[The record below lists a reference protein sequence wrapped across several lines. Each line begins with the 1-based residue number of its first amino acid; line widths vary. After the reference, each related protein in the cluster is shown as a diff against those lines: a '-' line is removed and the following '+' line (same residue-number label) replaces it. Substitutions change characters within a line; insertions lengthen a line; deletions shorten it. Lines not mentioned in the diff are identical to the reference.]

1 MRQHDRSSSENLF
14 WPVVW
19 AVGLHAILF
28 AFLFVSFA
36 RTPDLPP
43 ARPVIKA
50 TLYQLKSQ
58 SQATTQ
64 TNQKIA
70 GEAAK
75 TSAPTYEVEQLEQK
89 KIEQEKIAAAA
100 QAKKAEAAKA
110 EAAKADAQSKAAQAS
125 QQAEQKAAE
134 AQKQAEAKKQ
144 AQAKQDQAKQ
154 AAEKL
159 KQTEVAKVKA
169 AEEAKKKAAEEAKK
183 KAAEQAKNKAA
194 EEAKKKTAEDA
205 KKKAAEEAKKKA
217 ATEAAKKKSADD
229 AKKKSDDDKKKRAA
243 EEAAKQKNAQEAA
256 RKALADKKAGALAEL
271 LSADTQYQQTAADTL
286 GSQVAGSLD
295 DLIVRLVSERWVRPP
310 SARNGMAVT
319 VLIEMLPD
327 GTITNASVTRSS
339 GDPAFDASAV
349 AAVRNVGRVRE
360 MQQLDRKTFD
370 SLYRK
375 RSAVFKPEDL
385 SL

>member
-1 MRQHDRSSSENLF
+1 MRQHDRSPSENLF

-19 AVGLHAILF
+19 AVGLHAMLF

-50 TLYQLKSQ
+50 TLYQLQSQ

-75 TSAPTYEVEQLEQK
+75 TSAPTYEAEQLEQK
-89 KIEQEKIAAAA
+89 KVEQEKIAAAA
-100 QAKKAEAAKA
+100 QAAKA
-110 EAAKADAQSKAAQAS
+110 KAADAQAKAAEARK
-125 QQAEQKAAE
+125 QAEQKAAQ
-134 AQKQAEAKKQ
+134 AQKQAQ
-144 AQAKQDQAKQ
+144 ASKEDQAKK

-159 KQTEVAKVKA
+159 KQAEVAKLKA
-169 AEEAKKKAAEEAKK
+169 AEDAKKKA
-183 KAAEQAKNKAA
+183 
-194 EEAKKKTAEDA
+194 AEDA

-217 ATEAAKKKSADD
+217 AAEAAKKKTADD
-229 AKKKSDDDKKKRAA
+229 AKKKAEADKKKRAA
-243 EEAAKQKNAQEAA
+243 EEAAKQKKAQDAA
-256 RKALADKKAGALAEL
+256 RKALEDKKAGALAEL
-271 LSADTQYQQTAADTL
+271 LSEDTQYQQTVADTV

-295 DLIVRLVSERWVRPP
+295 DLIVRLVSEQWVRPP

-349 AAVRNVGRVRE
+349 AGVRNVGRIRE

-370 SLYRK
+370 SMYRK
-375 RSAVFKPEDL
+375 RSAIFKPEDL

>member
-1 MRQHDRSSSENLF
+1 MRQHDRSPSENLF

-19 AVGLHAILF
+19 AVGLHAMLF

-50 TLYQLKSQ
+50 TLYQLQSQ

-75 TSAPTYEVEQLEQK
+75 TSAPTYEAEQLEQK
-89 KIEQEKIAAAA
+89 KVEQEKIAAAA
-100 QAKKAEAAKA
+100 QAAKA
-110 EAAKADAQSKAAQAS
+110 KAADAQAKAAEARK
-125 QQAEQKAAE
+125 QAEQKAAQ
-134 AQKQAEAKKQ
+134 AQKQAQ
-144 AQAKQDQAKQ
+144 ASKEDQAKK

-159 KQTEVAKVKA
+159 KQAEVAKLKA
-169 AEEAKKKAAEEAKK
+169 AEDAKKKA
-183 KAAEQAKNKAA
+183 
-194 EEAKKKTAEDA
+194 AEDA

-217 ATEAAKKKSADD
+217 GAEAAKKKTADD
-229 AKKKSDDDKKKRAA
+229 AKKKAEADKKKRAA
-243 EEAAKQKNAQEAA
+243 EEAAKQKKAQDAA
-256 RKALADKKAGALAEL
+256 RKALEDKKAGALAEL
-271 LSADTQYQQTAADTL
+271 LSEDTQYQQTVADTV
-286 GSQVAGSLD
+286 GSQVAGRLD
-295 DLIVRLVSERWVRPP
+295 DLIVRLVSEQWVRPP

-349 AAVRNVGRVRE
+349 AAVRNVGRIRE

-370 SLYRK
+370 SMYRK
-375 RSAVFKPEDL
+375 RSAIFKPEDL

>member
-1 MRQHDRSSSENLF
+1 MRQHERSPSEKLF

-19 AVGLHAILF
+19 AVGLHAMLF

-36 RTPDLPP
+36 RTPELPP

-50 TLYQLKSQ
+50 TLYQLQSQ

-75 TSAPTYEVEQLEQK
+75 TSAPSYEVEQLEQK
-89 KIEQEKIAAAA
+89 KVEQEKIAAAA
-100 QAKKAEAAKA
+100 A
-110 EAAKADAQSKAAQAS
+110 KAAQAKA
-125 QQAEQKAAE
+125 QAQARAEEARKQAEQKAAA
-134 AQKQAEAKKQ
+134 AQQE
-144 AQAKQDQAKQ
+144 AQAKKEAQAKQ
-154 AAEKL
+154 AAEQL
-159 KQTEVAKVKA
+159 KQAQAAKIKA
-169 AEEAKKKAAEEAKK
+169 AEDAKKKA
-183 KAAEQAKNKAA
+183 
-194 EEAKKKTAEDA
+194 AEDA

-217 ATEAAKKKSADD
+217 AQEAEKKAAAEAAKKKAAAEAA
-229 AKKKSDDDKKKRAA
+229 AKQKAEAEKKQRAA
-243 EEAAKQKNAQEAA
+243 EEAAKQRKAQEAA
-256 RKALADKKAGALAEL
+256 RKAIEDKKAGALAEL
-271 LSADTQYQQTAADTL
+271 LSENTQYQQTKADTV
-286 GSQVAGSLD
+286 GSQVAGNLD
-295 DLIVRLVSERWVRPP
+295 DLIVRLVSEQWVRPP

-349 AAVRNVGRVRE
+349 AAVRNVGRIRE
-360 MQQLDRKTFD
+360 MQQLDRATFD

>member
-1 MRQHDRSSSENLF
+1 MRQHDRSPSENLF

-19 AVGLHAILF
+19 AVGLHAMLF

-36 RTPDLPP
+36 HTPDLPP

-50 TLYQLKSQ
+50 TLYQLQSQ

-100 QAKKAEAAKA
+100 QAAKAKATEAQAKAAEARK
-110 EAAKADAQSKAAQAS
+110 
-125 QQAEQKAAE
+125 QAEQKAAQ
-134 AQKQAEAKKQ
+134 AQKQAQ
-144 AQAKQDQAKQ
+144 ASKEDQAKK
-154 AAEKL
+154 AADKL
-159 KQTEVAKVKA
+159 KQAELAKLKA
-169 AEEAKKKAAEEAKK
+169 
-183 KAAEQAKNKAA
+183 
-194 EEAKKKTAEDA
+194 AEDA
-205 KKKAAEEAKKKA
+205 KKKAAEDAKKKAADEAKKKA
-217 ATEAAKKKSADD
+217 AAEAAKKKAADD
-229 AKKKSDDDKKKRAA
+229 AKKKAEADKKKRAA
-243 EEAAKQKNAQEAA
+243 DEATKQKTAQEAA
-256 RKALADKKAGALAEL
+256 RKAIEDKKAGALAEL
-271 LSADTQYQQTAADTL
+271 LSENTQYQQTVADTV

-295 DLIVRLVSERWVRPP
+295 DLIVRLVSEQWVRPP

-349 AAVRNVGRVRE
+349 AAVRNVGRIRE

-375 RSAVFKPEDL
+375 RSAIFKPEDL

>member
-1 MRQHDRSSSENLF
+1 MRPYDRSSSEKLF

-19 AVGLHAILF
+19 AVGLHAMLF
-28 AFLFVSFA
+28 AFLFVSFSN
-36 RTPDLPP
+36 TPELPP

-50 TLYQLKSQ
+50 TLYQLQSQ

-75 TSAPTYEVEQLEQK
+75 TSAQRYEVEQLAQK
-89 KIEQEKIAAAA
+89 KIEQERLAALA
-100 QAKKAEAAKA
+100 Q
-110 EAAKADAQSKAAQAS
+110 KAAQAQS
-125 QQAEQKAAE
+125 AAETRAAQARKQAEEKAAQ
-134 AQKQAEAKKQ
+134 AQKQAAQAQKQ
-144 AQAKQDQAKQ
+144 AQAKKEDQAKQ

-159 KQTEVAKVKA
+159 KQAEVAKIKA
-169 AEEAKKKAAEEAKK
+169 
-183 KAAEQAKNKAA
+183 
-194 EEAKKKTAEDA
+194 AEDA
-205 KKKAAEEAKKKA
+205 KKKAAEDAKKKA
-217 ATEAAKKKSADD
+217 AEDAKKKAAEDAKKKAAEDAKKKANADAAKKKAADD
-229 AKKKSDDDKKKRAA
+229 AAAKQKAEANKKQKAA
-243 EEAAKQKNAQEAA
+243 QEAAKQRQAQESA
-256 RKALADKKAGALAEL
+256 RKAVEDKKAGALAEL
-271 LSADTQYQQTAADTL
+271 LSEDTQYQQTKADTV
-286 GSQVAGSLD
+286 GSQVAGNLD
-295 DLIVRLVSERWVRPP
+295 DLIVRLVSEQWVRPP

-385 SL
+385 GL

>member
-1 MRQHDRSSSENLF
+1 MRPYDRSSSEKLF

-19 AVGLHAILF
+19 AVGLHAMLF
-28 AFLFVSFA
+28 AFLFVSFSN
-36 RTPDLPP
+36 TPELPP

-50 TLYQLKSQ
+50 TLYQLQSQ

-75 TSAPTYEVEQLEQK
+75 TSAQRYEVEQLAQK
-89 KIEQEKIAAAA
+89 KIEQERLAALA
-100 QAKKAEAAKA
+100 Q
-110 EAAKADAQSKAAQAS
+110 KAAQAQS
-125 QQAEQKAAE
+125 AAETRAAQARKQDEEKAAQ
-134 AQKQAEAKKQ
+134 AQKQAAQAQKQ
-144 AQAKQDQAKQ
+144 AQAKKEDQAKQ

-159 KQTEVAKVKA
+159 KQAEVAKIKA
-169 AEEAKKKAAEEAKK
+169 
-183 KAAEQAKNKAA
+183 
-194 EEAKKKTAEDA
+194 AEDA
-205 KKKAAEEAKKKA
+205 KKKAAEDAKKKA
-217 ATEAAKKKSADD
+217 AEDAKKKAAEDAKKKAAEDAKKKAAEDAKKKANADAAKKKAAAD
-229 AKKKSDDDKKKRAA
+229 A
-243 EEAAKQKNAQEAA
+243 AAKQKAEADKKKQAAEAADKQRKAQEAA
-256 RKALADKKAGALAEL
+256 RKAMEDKKAGALAEL
-271 LSADTQYQQTAADTL
+271 LSNDTQYQQTKGDTV
-286 GSQVAGSLD
+286 GSQVAGNLD
-295 DLIVRLVSERWVRPP
+295 DLIVRLVSEQWVRPP

-385 SL
+385 GL

>member
-1 MRQHDRSSSENLF
+1 MRAHDHSPSEKLF

-19 AVGLHAILF
+19 AVSLHLLLF
-28 AFLFVSFA
+28 AFLFVSFSK
-36 RTPDLPP
+36 TPDLPP

-50 TLYQLKSQ
+50 TLYQLQSQ
-58 SQATTQ
+58 SQAITQ

-75 TSAPTYEVEQLEQK
+75 TSAPRYEVEQLAQK
-89 KIEQEKIAAAA
+89 KLEQERLAALAKQAAQAQSAAEKRAAQARKAADEKAA
-100 QAKKAEAAKA
+100 QAKK
-110 EAAKADAQSKAAQAS
+110 
-125 QQAEQKAAE
+125 QAEQ
-134 AQKQAEAKKQ
+134 AQKQ
-144 AQAKQDQAKQ
+144 AQAKKDEQAKQ
-154 AAEKL
+154 AAEQL
-159 KQTEVAKVKA
+159 KRAQAAKIKA
-169 AEEAKKKAAEEAKK
+169 AEDAKKKAAEDAKK
-183 KAAEQAKNKAA
+183 KAADQAKEKAA
-194 EEAKKKTAEDA
+194 QDA

-217 ATEAAKKKSADD
+217 SADAAKKKAADD
-229 AKKKSDDDKKKRAA
+229 AAAKQKADADKKQKAA
-243 EEAAKQKNAQEAA
+243 QEAAKQRQAQESA
-256 RKALADKKAGALAEL
+256 RKAIEDKKAGALAEL
-271 LSADTQYQQTAADTL
+271 LSDDTQYQQTKADTV
-286 GSQVAGSLD
+286 GSQVAGNLD
-295 DLIVRLVSERWVRPP
+295 DLIIRLVSEQWVRPP

-385 SL
+385 GL

>member
-1 MRQHDRSSSENLF
+1 MRQHDRSPSENLF

-19 AVGLHAILF
+19 AVGLHAMLF

-50 TLYQLKSQ
+50 TLYQLQSQ

-75 TSAPTYEVEQLEQK
+75 TSAPTYEAEQLEQK
-89 KIEQEKIAAAA
+89 KVEQEKIAAAA
-100 QAKKAEAAKA
+100 QAAKA
-110 EAAKADAQSKAAQAS
+110 KAAD
-125 QQAEQKAAE
+125 
-134 AQKQAEAKKQ
+134 AQKQAQ
-144 AQAKQDQAKQ
+144 ASKEDQAKK

-159 KQTEVAKVKA
+159 KQAEVAKLKA
-169 AEEAKKKAAEEAKK
+169 AEDAKKKA
-183 KAAEQAKNKAA
+183 
-194 EEAKKKTAEDA
+194 AEDA

-217 ATEAAKKKSADD
+217 AAEAAKKKTADD
-229 AKKKSDDDKKKRAA
+229 AKKKAEADKKKRAA
-243 EEAAKQKNAQEAA
+243 EEAAKQKKAQDAA
-256 RKALADKKAGALAEL
+256 RKALEDKKAGALAEL
-271 LSADTQYQQTAADTL
+271 LSEDTQYQQTVADTV

-295 DLIVRLVSERWVRPP
+295 DLIVRLVSEQWVRPP

-349 AAVRNVGRVRE
+349 AAVRNVGRIRE

-370 SLYRK
+370 SMYRK
-375 RSAVFKPEDL
+375 RSAIFKPEDL

>member
-1 MRQHDRSSSENLF
+1 MRAHDPSPSEKLF

-19 AVGLHAILF
+19 AVSLHVLLF
-28 AFLFVSFA
+28 AFLFVSFSK
-36 RTPDLPP
+36 TPDLPP

-50 TLYQLKSQ
+50 TLYQLQSQ

-75 TSAPTYEVEQLEQK
+75 TSAPRYEVEQLAQK
-89 KIEQEKIAAAA
+89 KLEQERLAALAKQAAQAQSAAEKRATQARKQADEKAA
-100 QAKKAEAAKA
+100 QAK
-110 EAAKADAQSKAAQAS
+110 
-125 QQAEQKAAE
+125 QQAEQ
-134 AQKQAEAKKQ
+134 AQKQ
-144 AQAKQDQAKQ
+144 AQAKKDEQAKQ
-154 AAEKL
+154 AAEQL
-159 KQTEVAKVKA
+159 KRAEVARIKA
-169 AEEAKKKAAEEAKK
+169 AEDAKKKAADQAKE
-183 KAAEQAKNKAA
+183 KAAQ
-194 EEAKKKTAEDA
+194 DA

-217 ATEAAKKKSADD
+217 SADAAKKKAADD
-229 AKKKSDDDKKKRAA
+229 A
-243 EEAAKQKNAQEAA
+243 AAKQKADAAKKQKAAQEAA
-256 RKALADKKAGALAEL
+256 QQRQAQESARKAIEDKKAGALAEL
-271 LSADTQYQQTAADTL
+271 LSEDTQYQQTKADTV
-286 GSQVAGSLD
+286 GSQVSGNLD
-295 DLIVRLVSERWVRPP
+295 DLIIRLVSEQWVRPP

-385 SL
+385 GL

>member
-1 MRQHDRSSSENLF
+1 MRPYDRSSSEKLF

-19 AVGLHAILF
+19 AVGLHAMLF
-28 AFLFVSFA
+28 AFLFVSFSN
-36 RTPDLPP
+36 TPELPP

-50 TLYQLKSQ
+50 TLYQLQSQ

-75 TSAPTYEVEQLEQK
+75 TSAPRYEVEQLAQK
-89 KIEQEKIAAAA
+89 KIEQERLAALA
-100 QAKKAEAAKA
+100 Q
-110 EAAKADAQSKAAQAS
+110 KAAQAQS
-125 QQAEQKAAE
+125 AAETRAAQARKQAEEKAAQ
-134 AQKQAEAKKQ
+134 AQKQAAQAQKQ
-144 AQAKQDQAKQ
+144 AQAKKEDQAKQ

-159 KQTEVAKVKA
+159 KQAEVAKIKA
-169 AEEAKKKAAEEAKK
+169 
-183 KAAEQAKNKAA
+183 
-194 EEAKKKTAEDA
+194 AEDA
-205 KKKAAEEAKKKA
+205 KKKAAEDAKKKA
-217 ATEAAKKKSADD
+217 AEDAKKKAAEDAKKKAAEDAKKKANADAAKKKAADD
-229 AKKKSDDDKKKRAA
+229 AAAKQKAEANKKQKAA
-243 EEAAKQKNAQEAA
+243 QEAAKQRQAQESA
-256 RKALADKKAGALAEL
+256 RKAVEDKKAGALAEL
-271 LSADTQYQQTAADTL
+271 LSEDTQYQQTKADTV
-286 GSQVAGSLD
+286 GSQVAGNLD
-295 DLIVRLVSERWVRPP
+295 DLIVRLVSEQWVRPP

-385 SL
+385 GL

>member
-1 MRQHDRSSSENLF
+1 MRPYDRSSSEKLF

-19 AVGLHAILF
+19 AVGLHAMLF
-28 AFLFVSFA
+28 AFLFVSFSN
-36 RTPDLPP
+36 TPELPP

-50 TLYQLKSQ
+50 TLYQLQSQ

-75 TSAPTYEVEQLEQK
+75 TSAQRYEVEQLAQK
-89 KIEQEKIAAAA
+89 KIEQERLAALA
-100 QAKKAEAAKA
+100 Q
-110 EAAKADAQSKAAQAS
+110 KAAQAQS
-125 QQAEQKAAE
+125 AAETRAAQARKQAEEKAAQ
-134 AQKQAEAKKQ
+134 AQKQAAQAQKQ
-144 AQAKQDQAKQ
+144 AQAKKEEQAKQ

-159 KQTEVAKVKA
+159 KQAEIAKIKA
-169 AEEAKKKAAEEAKK
+169 AEDAKKKATEDAKK
-183 KAAEQAKNKAA
+183 KA
-194 EEAKKKTAEDA
+194 AEDA
-205 KKKAAEEAKKKA
+205 KKKAAEDAKKKA
-217 ATEAAKKKSADD
+217 AEDAKKKAAEDAKKKANADAAKKKAADD
-229 AKKKSDDDKKKRAA
+229 AAAKQKAEANKKQKAA
-243 EEAAKQKNAQEAA
+243 QEAAKQRQAQESA
-256 RKALADKKAGALAEL
+256 RKAVEDKKAGALAEL
-271 LSADTQYQQTAADTL
+271 LSEDTQYQQTKADTV
-286 GSQVAGSLD
+286 GSQVAGNLD
-295 DLIVRLVSERWVRPP
+295 DLIVRLVSEQWVRPP

-385 SL
+385 GL

>member
-1 MRQHDRSSSENLF
+1 MRPYDRSSSEKLF

-19 AVGLHAILF
+19 AVGLHAMLF
-28 AFLFVSFA
+28 AFLFVSFSN
-36 RTPDLPP
+36 TPELPP

-50 TLYQLKSQ
+50 TLYQLQSQ

-75 TSAPTYEVEQLEQK
+75 TSAQRYEVEQLAQK
-89 KIEQEKIAAAA
+89 KIEQERLAALA
-100 QAKKAEAAKA
+100 Q
-110 EAAKADAQSKAAQAS
+110 KAAQAQS
-125 QQAEQKAAE
+125 AAETRAAQARKQAEEKAAQ
-134 AQKQAEAKKQ
+134 AQKQAAQAQKQ
-144 AQAKQDQAKQ
+144 AQAKKEEQAKQ

-159 KQTEVAKVKA
+159 KQAEIAKIKA
-169 AEEAKKKAAEEAKK
+169 AEDAKKKATEDAKK
-183 KAAEQAKNKAA
+183 KA
-194 EEAKKKTAEDA
+194 AEDA
-205 KKKAAEEAKKKA
+205 KKKAAEDAKKKA
-217 ATEAAKKKSADD
+217 AEDAKKKAAEDAKNKANADAAKKKAADD
-229 AKKKSDDDKKKRAA
+229 AAAKQKAEANKKQKAA
-243 EEAAKQKNAQEAA
+243 QEAAKQRQAQESA
-256 RKALADKKAGALAEL
+256 RKAVEDKKAGALAEL
-271 LSADTQYQQTAADTL
+271 LSEDTQYQQTKADTV
-286 GSQVAGSLD
+286 GSQVAGNLD
-295 DLIVRLVSERWVRPP
+295 DLIVRLVSEQWVRPP

-385 SL
+385 GL

>member
-1 MRQHDRSSSENLF
+1 MREHDRSSSENLF

-19 AVGLHAILF
+19 AVGLHALLF

-100 QAKKAEAAKA
+100 KAAQVQKA
-110 EAAKADAQSKAAQAS
+110 DAAKADAQSKAEQARK
-125 QQAEQKAAE
+125 QAEQKAAE
-134 AQKQAEAKKQ
+134 AQKQAQAKKE
-144 AQAKQDQAKQ
+144 DQAKQ

-159 KQTEVAKVKA
+159 KQADVAKIKA
-169 AEEAKKKAAEEAKK
+169 AEDAKKKAAEDAKK

-194 EEAKKKTAEDA
+194 EDA
-205 KKKAAEEAKKKA
+205 KKKAAEEAKKKV
-217 ATEAAKKKSADD
+217 ATEAAKKKAADD
-229 AKKKSDDDKKKRAA
+229 AKKKADDDKKKRAA
-243 EEAAKQKNAQEAA
+243 EEAAKQKKAQEAS
-256 RKALADKKAGALAEL
+256 RKSLEDKKAGALAEL
-271 LSADTQYQQTAADTL
+271 LSADTQYQQTVADTV

-295 DLIVRLVSERWVRPP
+295 DLIVRLVSEQWVRPP

>member
-19 AVGLHAILF
+19 AVGLHAMLF

-36 RTPDLPP
+36 HTPDLPP

-50 TLYQLKSQ
+50 TLYQLQSQ

-70 GEAAK
+70 GEAVK
-75 TSAPTYEVEQLEQK
+75 TSAPRYEVEQLEQK

-100 QAKKAEAAKA
+100 QAAKEKAASAA
-110 EAAKADAQSKAAQAS
+110 EKAAQARK
-125 QQAEQKAAE
+125 QAEQKALE
-134 AQKQAEAKKQ
+134 AQKQAQ
-144 AQAKQDQAKQ
+144 ASKEDQAKK

-159 KQTEVAKVKA
+159 KQAEVAKLKA
-169 AEEAKKKAAEEAKK
+169 ADDAKKKA
-183 KAAEQAKNKAA
+183 
-194 EEAKKKTAEDA
+194 AEDA
-205 KKKAAEEAKKKA
+205 KKKAADEAKKKA
-217 ATEAAKKKSADD
+217 AAEAAKKKAADD
-229 AKKKSDDDKKKRAA
+229 AKKKAEADKKKRAA
-243 EEAAKQKNAQEAA
+243 DEAAKQKKAQEAA
-256 RKALADKKAGALAEL
+256 RKAVEDKKAGALAEL
-271 LSADTQYQQTAADTL
+271 LSEDTQYQQTVADTV

-295 DLIVRLVSERWVRPP
+295 DLIVRLVSEQWVRPP

-349 AAVRNVGRVRE
+349 AAVRNVGRIRE

-375 RSAVFKPEDL
+375 RSAIFKPEDL